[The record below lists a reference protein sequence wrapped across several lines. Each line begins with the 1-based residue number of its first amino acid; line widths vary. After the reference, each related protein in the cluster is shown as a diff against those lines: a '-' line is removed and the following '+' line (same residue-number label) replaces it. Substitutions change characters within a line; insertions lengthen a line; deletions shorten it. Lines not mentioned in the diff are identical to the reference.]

1 MRRRESEGK
10 VNEDGESEWI
20 IKGKERKRKVS
31 VGERGD
37 KKNGEERGAKEKKKE
52 NP

>member
-10 VNEDGESEWI
+10 VNEEGESEWI

-37 KKNGEERGAKEKKKE
+37 KKNWRGKRCEGEKR
-52 NP
+52 